1 MTGWDKLLGKFLGIC
16 DPLIRE
22 FYANSPL
29 REEQI
34 ECWVRGHEFTL
45 NIEDIDVILGLEEQD
60 HEGFTPFKDRML
72 SLESVQLRIS
82 GHKERR
88 SLNTTSFPP
97 NLRCLAYITMFN
109 LYLVK
114 KFSTINNA
122 RAILLMKLCESTYI
136 DISAHLYNIIV
147 ESTRMA
153 TRSKLVV
160 LSLITRIFHNKGV
173 ETPQHISLMPPAPL
187 INSQTILRR
196 RV

>member
-147 ESTRMA
+147 KSTKM

-160 LSLITRIFHNKGV
+160 PSFIMRILHNKVV
-173 ETPQHISLMPPAPL
+173 ETP
-187 INSQTILRR
+187 
-196 RV
+196 